1 MDVLGQIMKQFNIDP
16 AKAQEAWAI
25 AKEMGA
31 GVKTKQQAMKLLAEK
46 GIDRNALVRIGE
58 YLDHPAA
65 AGLAK
70 FTGVNLPAIKRDFN
84 SLLGETSSGASIT
97 PVNNGSDPLAKYRKG
112 YKQL

>member
-1 MDVLGQIMKQFNIDP
+1 MDVLAQVMKQFNIDP
-16 AKAQEAWAI
+16 SKAQEAWKI

-31 GVKTKQQAMKLLAEK
+31 GVQTKQQAMKLLAEK
-46 GIDRNALVRIGE
+46 GIDRNALVKIGG

-84 SLLGETSSGASIT
+84 SLLGDTAPTSVSQTGKADDAL
-97 PVNNGSDPLAKYRKG
+97 VKYRKG

>member
-1 MDVLGQIMKQFNIDP
+1 MDVLAQVMKQFNINP
-16 AKAQEAWAI
+16 EKAQEAWKI

-31 GVKTKQQAMKLLAEK
+31 GVQTKQQAMKLLAEK
-46 GIDRNALVRIGE
+46 GIDRQTLVKIGG

-84 SLLGETSSGASIT
+84 SLLSDTAPT
-97 PVNNGSDPLAKYRKG
+97 NTTTTTNNGDDPLAKYRKG
-112 YKQL
+112 FKQL